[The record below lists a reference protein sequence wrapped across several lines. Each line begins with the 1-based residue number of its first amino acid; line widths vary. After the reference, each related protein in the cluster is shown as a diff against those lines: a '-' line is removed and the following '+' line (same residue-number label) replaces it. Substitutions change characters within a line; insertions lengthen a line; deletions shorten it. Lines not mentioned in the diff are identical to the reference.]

1 VFTLN
6 ISNFAIKHSP
16 YLYGHLKKS
25 RMEGVLTCWK
35 GGIAMPELKYRPI
48 SLTAIFYDIIF
59 TFVIGRLARTLLFT
73 NAGQLDWRSVI
84 AFGIMM
90 LCSWTV
96 WTYQVIYASR
106 APKRALSDNI
116 FMTVDLFLSIYLT
129 TTLNIWGQVPNTQTK
144 VITALLFFSL
154 AVQYLADGRK
164 RHLSHAA
171 FIGPLLISALLAIVS
186 LFPGQYYL
194 GNGIYVL
201 AIMVAALGPWLL
213 RNAIP
218 DDHSHFGLISQRL
231 ALMTVLLFGRSIVQ
245 VTDSLA
251 NLALQP
257 VLFFIATALIFAS
270 YALVSGSGI
279 DANTHRSSMLALL
292 LHLPLNAAVLM
303 MANVTRVF
311 VAGRLHPEYFAIWML
326 VLIAIYVVSIG
337 AYLLLYRRTGLDLG
351 AKRGFYFAFSFAIL
365 ALYGLITVKIGA
377 LFLIG
382 FCAFLI
388 AEDLYLWQFVLNPP
402 NSEK

>member
-1 VFTLN
+1 
-6 ISNFAIKHSP
+6 
-16 YLYGHLKKS
+16 
-25 RMEGVLTCWK
+25 
-35 GGIAMPELKYRPI
+35 MPELKSRPI

-73 NAGQLDWRSVI
+73 NSGQLDWRSVA
-84 AFGIMM
+84 AFGVMM

-106 APKRALSDNI
+106 APRRTLPDNI
-116 FMTVDLFLSIYLT
+116 FLAINLFLSIYLT
-129 TTLNIWGQVPNTQTK
+129 TTLNIWGQIPNVQTK

-154 AVQYLADGRK
+154 ALQYTADGHMRQS
-164 RHLSHAA
+164 SHAA
-171 FIGPLLISALLAIVS
+171 FIGPLLTAGVLAIVS

-194 GNGIYVL
+194 GNGLYILGIV
-201 AIMVAALGPWLL
+201 VAALGPWLL
-213 RNAIP
+213 RKSIP
-218 DDHSHFGLISQRL
+218 DEHSHFDTISTRL
-231 ALMTVLLFGRSIVQ
+231 ALMTILLLGRSITQ

-251 NLALQP
+251 NLELQP

-270 YALVSGSGI
+270 YALVSSSGI
-279 DANTHRSSMLALL
+279 DTKTTRSSMLALL
-292 LHLPLNAAVLM
+292 LHLPLNAVVLM

-326 VLIAIYVVSIG
+326 VLITIYVLSIA
-337 AYLLLYRRTGLDLG
+337 AYLLLYHRSGLDLG
-351 AKRGFYFAFSFAIL
+351 VKRGFYFAFSLAIL

-377 LFLIG
+377 LFLLG

-402 NSEK
+402 NSDK